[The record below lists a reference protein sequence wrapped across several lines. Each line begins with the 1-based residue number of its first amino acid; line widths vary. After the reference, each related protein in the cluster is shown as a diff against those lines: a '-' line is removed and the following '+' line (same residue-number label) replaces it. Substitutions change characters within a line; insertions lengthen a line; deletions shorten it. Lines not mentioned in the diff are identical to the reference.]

1 MDEELKKI
9 LIVDD
14 DANLRKTLEEIL
26 RVNHFNPSGVSSGQD
41 AIALTKENNYPVAL
55 IDLRLSD
62 MPGLD
67 VLRAI
72 KEISSDSECIILTG
86 FASTETAVQAAN
98 LGAYS
103 YVQKP
108 YDIDQ
113 LLMTINRAL
122 EKKETRHALTDSEER
137 YRQLYDGAFD
147 GIFATDLE
155 GKILDF
161 NPAFQKILNYSPAE
175 LKSFKF
181 QDITPERYHNKEQKY
196 IEQILERGYS
206 DIYEKEYVDKDGKL
220 VPVEISGYLTR
231 DQKGKP
237 EGMWAFVRDI
247 SERKKSEETLRRQ
260 LQEVTVLHEISS
272 AGTKADSI
280 DNLIERA
287 TQILGESIFSD
298 YFGFN
303 LYDKQKHWLY
313 PHTSYRGMTADLLR
327 AGSSA
332 NSGITGR
339 ACSTGRPQLVKA
351 VLKDKDYLKFRDSTR
366 SEIAVPI
373 KVSGEI
379 FGIINAESVE
389 ENHFKQEDL
398 KLLIAIANQ
407 LATAIEKIQLQEKQ
421 KLRTRELTGLYET
434 ALATSIILDTN
445 SLYEKFYEQV
455 RVLFPLDAFLIA
467 RSRSLDDSIEIAFA
481 IEKGKPLIELV
492 GQKFE
497 KNTGGLLGW
506 MIQNKKPFLSLDIT
520 VDTLPVESPQIGKPT
535 RAWLG
540 VPLIV
545 KGYAIGGISVQSF
558 EANVFNENHKRLLE
572 SLAAQVAIA
581 LDNARLLEQTQE
593 QINRLAALHDID
605 LVINSSLDLRVTLN
619 ILLDQVVE
627 KLAIDAA
634 SVLLYNPRTQ
644 MLEYTAGRGFRT
656 HSIEHYSLRMGEG
669 ISGQAAME
677 RHLIQALN
685 LDELDDSLAYANI
698 MHTEGFSSYF
708 SVPLI
713 AKGQVKGVLDI
724 FNRKP
729 LNPDQDWFNFLET
742 LGGQA
747 AIAIDNTTLLEDLHR
762 TNVELTLAYDT
773 TLEGWSK
780 ALDLRDKET
789 EGHTQRVTDLT
800 VQIAQQIGIPEEDLI
815 HIRRGALLHDI
826 GKMGIPDRIL
836 LKPGPLDDKE
846 WKVMKSHS
854 ALAYNLLY
862 PITYLRPALDVPL
875 YHHEKFDGSGYPNG
889 LKGEQI
895 PLAARIF
902 AVVDVWDAL
911 TSDRPY
917 RLAWSEKKALNHIKD
932 QSGTHFDPR
941 IVDIFL
947 NLIQRELINGKV
959 SQE

>member
-1 MDEELKKI
+1 MVNNQSI

-14 DANLRKTLEEIL
+14 DANMRKTLEEIL
-26 RVNHFNPSGVSSGQD
+26 RVNHYESHGVGSGQE
-41 AIALTKENNYPVAL
+41 AIRLAGEEIFQAAL
-55 IDLRLSD
+55 IDLRLTD
-62 MPGLD
+62 IPGLE
-67 VLRAI
+67 VLKAI
-72 KEISSDSECIILTG
+72 KEKSPDTECIILTG
-86 FASTETAVQAAN
+86 FASTETAIQAAN

-113 LLMTINRAL
+113 LLLTLNRAL
-122 EKKETRHALTDSEER
+122 EKKETRLALSDAENR
-137 YRQLYDGAFD
+137 YRQLYEGAFD
-147 GIFATDLE
+147 GILATDLE

-161 NPAFQKILNYSPAE
+161 NPAFLKILKYSPVE
-175 LKSFKF
+175 LRSFKF
-181 QDITPERYHNKEQKY
+181 QDITPDKYREKEQK
-196 IEQILERGYS
+196 IVEQILERGYS
-206 DIYEKEYVDKDGKL
+206 DPYEKELIDKDGKL
-220 VPVEISGYLTR
+220 VPVEIGGYLTR
-231 DQKGKP
+231 DQNGRLK
-237 EGMWAFVRDI
+237 GMWGFVRDI
-247 SERKKSEETLRRQ
+247 SERKKSEEKLRRQ
-260 LQEVTVLHEISS
+260 LQEVTVLHKIAS
-272 AGTKADSI
+272 AGIEANSI
-280 DNLIERA
+280 DNLLERA
-287 TQILGESIFSD
+287 TQILSESIFSD

-313 PHTSYRGMTADLLR
+313 PHRSYRGITAEHQH
-327 AGSSA
+327 AGSSTT
-332 NSGITGR
+332 SGITGR
-339 ACSTGRPQLVKA
+339 AFITGNPQLVKD
-351 VLKDKDYLKFRDSTR
+351 VTKDKDYVEFRETTR

-379 FGIINAESVE
+379 FGVINSESIE
-389 ENHFKQEDL
+389 ENHFKQDDL

-407 LATAIEKIQLQEKQ
+407 LSTAIEKIQSQ
-421 KLRTRELTGLYET
+421 KNQQQRTRELTGLYET
-434 ALATSIILDTN
+434 ALATSSILDTK
-445 SLYEKFYEQV
+445 SLYEKLYTQAKE
-455 RVLFPLDAFLIA
+455 LFPLDAFLIA
-467 RSRSLDDSIEIAFA
+467 RSESIDESVEITFA
-481 IEKGKPLIELV
+481 MEEDKPLIELV
-492 GQKFE
+492 GQKFA
-497 KNTGGLLGW
+497 KNDGGLLGW
-506 MIQNKKPFLSLDIT
+506 MVQNKKSFLSADVSI
-520 VDTLPVESPQIGKPT
+520 DTLPVDSPQSGKPT

-545 KGYAIGGISVQSF
+545 KGYVIGGISVQSF
-558 EANVFNENHKRLLE
+558 EPNVFNENHQRLLE
-572 SLAAQVAIA
+572 SMGAQVAIA
-581 LDNARLLEQTQE
+581 LDNARLVEQAQE

-619 ILLDQVVE
+619 ILLDQVVD
-627 KLAIDAA
+627 KLNIDAA
-634 SVLLYNPRTQ
+634 SVLLFNPRTL

-669 ISGQAAME
+669 ISGRAAME

-698 MHTEGFSSYF
+698 MHEEGFVSYF

-780 ALDLRDKET
+780 ALDMRDKET
-789 EGHTQRVTDLT
+789 EGHTQRVTELT
-800 VQIAQQIGIPEEDLI
+800 ALIAQKMGIPEEEII

-836 LKPGPLDDKE
+836 LKPGPLDEEE
-846 WKVMKSHS
+846 WIIMKNHS
-854 ALAYNLLY
+854 SLAYNLLY
-862 PITYLRPALDVPL
+862 PITYLHPALDVPL
-875 YHHEKFDGSGYPNG
+875 YHHEKFDGSGYPKG

-902 AVVDVWDAL
+902 AIVDVWDAL

-917 RLAWSEKKALNHIKD
+917 RPAWSTKKALNHIKE
-932 QSGTHFDPR
+932 QANIHFDPR
-941 IVDIFL
+941 IVEIFL
-947 NLIQRELINGKV
+947 NLIKSELINGKA

>member
-1 MDEELKKI
+1 MVNNQSI

-14 DANLRKTLEEIL
+14 DANMRKTLEEIL
-26 RVNHFNPSGVSSGQD
+26 RVNHYESHGVGSGQE
-41 AIALTKENNYPVAL
+41 AIRLAGEEKFQAAL
-55 IDLRLSD
+55 IDLKLTD
-62 MPGLD
+62 IPGLD
-67 VLRAI
+67 VLKAL
-72 KEISSDSECIILTG
+72 KENSPDTECIILTG
-86 FASTETAVQAAN
+86 FASTETAIQAVN

-113 LLMTINRAL
+113 LLLTINRAL
-122 EKKETRHALTDSEER
+122 EKKETRLALSNAENR
-137 YRQLYDGAFD
+137 YRQLYEGVFD
-147 GIFATDLE
+147 GILETNLE

-161 NPAFQKILNYSPAE
+161 NPAFLKILKYSPEE
-175 LKSFKF
+175 LRSLLF
-181 QDITPERYHNKEQKY
+181 QDITPKRFQD
-196 IEQILERGYS
+196 IEQQIVKQILKRGYS
-206 DIYEKEYVDKDGKL
+206 DLYEKEYIDKDGKL
-220 VPVEISGYLTR
+220 VPVEINGYLTR
-231 DQKGKP
+231 DQIGKST
-237 EGMWAFVRDI
+237 GMWGFVRDI
-247 SERKKSEETLRRQ
+247 SERKNSEEKLRRQ

-272 AGTKADSI
+272 AGIEADSI

-287 TQILGESIFSD
+287 TRILGESIFSD

-313 PHTSYRGMTADLLR
+313 PHPSYRGMAAEQLL

-339 ACSTGRPQLVKA
+339 AFTTGEPQLVKD
-351 VLKDKDYLKFRDSTR
+351 VTKDNDYLMFRDATR
-366 SEIAVPI
+366 SEIAIPI
-373 KVSGEI
+373 KISGDI
-379 FGIINAESVE
+379 FGVINAESIE
-389 ENHFKQEDL
+389 ANHFKQDDL

-407 LATAIEKIQLQEKQ
+407 LATTIEKIQLQEKQ
-421 KLRTRELTGLYET
+421 LQRTKEITALYET
-434 ALATSIILDTN
+434 ALTTSSILDTK
-445 SLYEKFYEQV
+445 SLYKKLYNQIKK
-455 RVLFPLDAFLIA
+455 LFPLDVFLIA
-467 RSRSLDDSIEIAFA
+467 RSESIDESIEIAFA
-481 IEKGKPLIELV
+481 MEEDKPLIELV
-492 GQKFE
+492 GQKFA
-497 KNTGGLLGW
+497 KNDGGLLEW
-506 MIQNKKPFLSLDIT
+506 MIQNKKSFLSADVSI
-520 VDTLPVESPQIGKPT
+520 DTLPVDSPPSGKPT

-540 VPLIV
+540 VALIV

-558 EANVFNENHKRLLE
+558 EPNVYNENHQRLLE
-572 SLAAQVAIA
+572 SMAAQIAIA
-581 LDNARLLEQTQE
+581 LDNTRLLEQTQE
-593 QINRLAALHDID
+593 QLNRLAALHDID

-619 ILLDQVVE
+619 ILLDQVVD
-627 KLAIDAA
+627 KLTIDAA
-634 SVLLYNPRTQ
+634 SVLLFNPRTQ

-698 MHTEGFSSYF
+698 MHEEGFTSYF

-713 AKGQVKGVLDI
+713 AKGQVKGVLDV
-724 FNRKP
+724 FNRKL

-780 ALDLRDKET
+780 ALDMRDKET
-789 EGHTQRVTDLT
+789 EGHTQRVTELT
-800 VQIAQQIGIPEEDLI
+800 VLIAQQMGIPEEDII

-836 LKPGPLDDKE
+836 LKPGPLDEEE
-846 WKVMKSHS
+846 WRIMKNHS
-854 ALAYNLLY
+854 SLAYNLLF

-911 TSDRPY
+911 ISDRPY
-917 RLAWSEKKALNHIKD
+917 RPAWSTKKALNHIKE
-932 QSGTHFDPR
+932 QAGSHFDPR
-941 IVDIFL
+941 IVEIFL
-947 NLIQRELINGKV
+947 NLIKSELINGKA
-959 SQE
+959 SQG

>member
-1 MDEELKKI
+1 MAIDQTI

-14 DANLRKTLEEIL
+14 DTNMRKTLEEIL
-26 RVNHFNPSGVSSGQD
+26 RINHFIARGVGKGQE
-41 AIALTKENNYPVAL
+41 AIKLVKGEIFQVAL
-55 IDLRLSD
+55 IDLRLTD

-67 VLRAI
+67 VLKTI
-72 KEISSDSECIILTG
+72 KEKSPDTECIILTG
-86 FASTETAVQAAN
+86 FASIESAIQAVN

-113 LLMTINRAL
+113 LLSTINHAL
-122 EKKETRHALTDSEER
+122 EKKESRLALSDAENR
-137 YRQLYDGAFD
+137 YRQLYEGAFD
-147 GIFATDLE
+147 GIIETDLE

-161 NPAFQKILNYSPAE
+161 NPAVLKILNYSPE
-175 LKSFKF
+175 KLRSFKF
-181 QDITPERYHNKEQKY
+181 QDITPERYHDKEQKNV
-196 IEQILERGYS
+196 EQILNRGYS
-206 DIYEKEYVDKDGKL
+206 DLYEKEYIDKDGML

-231 DQKGKP
+231 DQNGEPK
-237 EGMWAFVRDI
+237 GMWAFVRDI
-247 SERKKSEETLRRQ
+247 SERKKSEEKLRRQ
-260 LQEVTVLHEISS
+260 LQEVTVLHEIAS
-272 AGTKADSI
+272 AGTEADSI
-280 DNLIERA
+280 DNLLERA
-287 TQILGESIFSD
+287 TLILGESIFSD

-303 LYDKQKHWLY
+303 IYDKQKHWLY
-313 PHTSYRGMTADLLR
+313 PHPSYRGMAVEKLR
-327 AGSSA
+327 NGSS
-332 NSGITGR
+332 SSLGITGR
-339 ACSTGRPQLVKA
+339 ACITGKPQLVKD
-351 VLKDKDYLKFRDSTR
+351 VKRDKDYQEFRNTTR

-379 FGIINAESVE
+379 FGVINAESVE
-389 ENHFKQEDL
+389 ENHFKQDDL

-421 KLRTRELTGLYET
+421 RLHTRELTGLYET
-434 ALATSIILDTN
+434 ALATSSILDTN
-445 SLYEKFYEQV
+445 SLYEKLYAQIKE
-455 RVLFPLDAFLIA
+455 LFPLDAFLIA
-467 RSRSLDDSIEIAFA
+467 RSESIDESIEITFA
-481 IEKGKPLIELV
+481 MEEDKPLLELV
-492 GQKFE
+492 GQKFP
-497 KNTGGLLGW
+497 KDDSGLLGW
-506 MIQNKKPFLSLDIT
+506 MIQNKNSFLSSDVT
-520 VDTLPVESPQIGKPT
+520 VDPLPVESPQRGKPT

-558 EANVFNENHKRLLE
+558 EANVFNENHLRLLE
-572 SLAAQVAIA
+572 SMAAQVAIV

-593 QINRLAALHDID
+593 QLSRLAALHDID

-619 ILLDQVVE
+619 ILLDQVVD

-634 SVLLYNPRTQ
+634 SVLLFNPRTQ
-644 MLEYTAGRGFRT
+644 MLEYAAGRGFRT

-698 MHTEGFSSYF
+698 LHEEGFASYF

-713 AKGQVKGVLDI
+713 AKGQVKGVLDV
-724 FNRKP
+724 FNRKL

-780 ALDLRDKET
+780 ALDLRDEET
-789 EGHTQRVTDLT
+789 EGHTQRVTELT
-800 VQIAQQIGIPEEDLI
+800 MLIAQQMNIPEEDII

-836 LKPGPLDDKE
+836 LKPGPLDEEE
-846 WKVMKSHS
+846 WKVMKNHS
-854 ALAYNLLY
+854 SLAYNLLH

-875 YHHEKFDGSGYPNG
+875 YHHEKYDGSGYPNG

-902 AVVDVWDAL
+902 AIVDVWDAL

-917 RLAWSEKKALNHIKD
+917 RPAWSAKKALNHIKD
-932 QSGTHFDPR
+932 QAGLHFDPR
-941 IVDIFL
+941 IVEIFL
-947 NLIQRELINGKV
+947 NLIKGELINGKAD
-959 SQE
+959 QE